1 MRRALL
7 APNFTAARLELIPA
21 STSSINSL
29 LVSTPPTTRAQ
40 THKRRARWS
49 SQRQYTPEPGGIR
62 PQKCR
67 LDIQPRQ
74 GAYCGCGPDYFI
86 HGCAILQEGGAN
98 DKEELHRTSPSD
110 GRLPASS
117 SDPLRIVT
125 RWIPTVGNWRRG
137 H

>member
-1 MRRALL
+1 MVHS
-7 APNFTAARLELIPA
+7 TAVY
-21 STSSINSL
+21 TVVWFSL
-29 LVSTPPTTRAQ
+29 V
-40 THKRRARWS
+40 
-49 SQRQYTPEPGGIR
+49 GIR

-125 RWIPTVGNWRRG
+125 RWIPTYSPSHAFAGCTDARRNRVGANVA
-137 H
+137 